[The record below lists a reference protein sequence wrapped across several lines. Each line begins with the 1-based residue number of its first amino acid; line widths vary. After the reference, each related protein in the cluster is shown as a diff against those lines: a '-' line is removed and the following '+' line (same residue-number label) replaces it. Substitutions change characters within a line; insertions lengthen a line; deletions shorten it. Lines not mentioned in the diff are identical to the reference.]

1 MYYPHPL
8 IARRM
13 RRFQILRQPWRR
25 YVAATDPVAKALA
38 ERQYREAE
46 SAYRL
51 MASYISLRSAKPSST
66 ASANSF
72 TWSGTLSNNGR
83 GCSNSL
89 LIVKNPPNSHV
100 S

>member
-25 YVAATDPVAKALA
+25 YVAATDPVAKAFA

-51 MASYISLRSAKPSST
+51 MASYNQPAERPT
-66 ASANSF
+66 
-72 TWSGTLSNNGR
+72 
-83 GCSNSL
+83 
-89 LIVKNPPNSHV
+89 IVYGIGQFVHMVWDAFK
-100 S
+100 